1 MTKVIFTSVERTN
14 IMCNIY
20 GYCRV
25 STKKQ
30 SLERQIRNIRNAYPT
45 AIIVTEQY
53 TGTKISRPQFDKL
66 ICRLCPK
73 DLLVVDSL
81 SRFSRTAEEGF
92 KLYEELFHKGID
104 IAFLKEPQIDTQVF
118 KQARERAV
126 PMTGTAVDLILEGVN
141 KYLLE
146 LAKQQIIAS
155 FKVAESEVLSL
166 KQRTKEGLLSAR
178 LRGVVLGARKGSHTE
193 RRISKTSKEIIR
205 KHSKTFG
212 GTLSDVE
219 CMKMCGVSKKTYYKY
234 KKELLSGLPL

>member
-25 STKKQ
+25 STRKQ

-66 ICRLCPK
+66 IRRLTEK
-73 DLLVVDSL
+73 DLLVVDSI
-81 SRFSRTAEEGF
+81 SRFSRSAEDGF
-92 KLYEELFHKGID
+92 KLYEELFLKGLD
-104 IAFLKEPQIDTQVF
+104 IALLKEPQIDTQVF
-118 KQARERAV
+118 KQARERAI
-126 PMTGTAVDLILEGVN
+126 PMTGTSVDLILDGVN

-166 KQRTKEGLLSAR
+166 RQRTKEGLLSAR
-178 LRGVVLGARKGSHTE
+178 LRGVTLGARKGSHTE
-193 RRISKTSKEIIR
+193 RRISKITKEIIR
-205 KHSKTFG
+205 RHSKSFG
-212 GTLSDVE
+212 GALTDVE
-219 CMKMCGVSKKTYYKY
+219 CMKMAGCSKKSYYKF
-234 KKELLSGLPL
+234 KKELLDQHV